1 MPFHKEPL
9 YFGDDLTRRYG
20 RMSLDDYL
28 RLFHDAKPGQRIG
41 EASTWYLYST
51 SAAREIREFSPDA
64 QVTVML
70 RNPVDVMYA
79 QHNQLI
85 FNAMEPIT
93 DFGEALAAEDD
104 RRAGRRLPEWPIN
117 VENLFYRHSVR
128 FAEQLERY
136 FEVFGRDRVHVM
148 LHDDLVRDGAG
159 VIGGYLEFLGVDASL
174 AAPPPTANEN
184 RRVRSPRLQRFI
196 FMPRVLMPLAP
207 LLRRFPYVRALRT
220 RLLNMNSEA
229 RPRAPMDSALRR
241 RLLDE
246 QAPEI
251 EKLGRLIGRD
261 LSPWLEREGS
271 LQSSFAPMPTLGMTN
286 IVLARIT
293 SRDVGLVVL
302 DRCRVCQRYAETVVA
317 PAHAPAERT
326 LG

>member
-1 MPFHKEPL
+1 MPNPASPRPDFFHVGVFKGGSTAIYEALRRHPQIFMPFHKEPL

-28 RLFHDAKPGQRIG
+28 RLFRDAKPGQHAG

-51 SAAREIREFSPDA
+51 SAAREIKEFSPDA
-64 QVTVML
+64 RILVLL

-79 QHNQLI
+79 QHNQLM

-93 DFGEALAAEDD
+93 DFAAALEAEED

-148 LHDDLVRDGAG
+148 LFDDLIRDGAG
-159 VIGGYLEFLGVDASL
+159 VVRGVLEFLGVDPDL

-184 RRVRSPRLQRFI
+184 RRVKSARVQRLI

-207 LLRRFPYVRALRT
+207 MLRRFPLVRSLRT

-229 RPRAPMDSALRR
+229 KPRAPMDPALRR
-241 RLLDE
+241 QLLDE
-246 QAPEI
+246 QAPEV
-251 EKLGRLIGRD
+251 ERLGHLIGRD
-261 LSPWLEREGS
+261 LLAWLERRTE
-271 LQSSFAPMPTLGMTN
+271 
-286 IVLARIT
+286 
-293 SRDVGLVVL
+293 
-302 DRCRVCQRYAETVVA
+302 
-317 PAHAPAERT
+317 PAGERT
-326 LG
+326 PATTTA